1 MEAVELEQE
10 TNDQSSQYLTF
21 ELANEQY
28 AIDILK
34 VQEIRGFE
42 STTQI
47 PNTPEYLLGVINLR
61 GSVVPIVDMRVRFN
75 LLVSESEN
83 PVIILV
89 KHTGKHNERIVGIV
103 VDAVSDVHFIGM
115 ENVSKTPD
123 LATNVVKQYV
133 TGLAT
138 VDEQMIIMLDIDSL
152 IEQGVLEDVLGGIP
166 TEEA

>member
-1 MEAVELEQE
+1 MESNEQHK
-10 TNDQSSQYLTF
+10 NHLDQGRQYLTF
-21 ELANEQY
+21 VLAGEEY

-61 GSVVPIVDMRVRFN
+61 GSVVPIVDMRVRFS
-75 LLVSESEN
+75 LSVEDSAN

-89 KHTGKHNERIVGIV
+89 KHAASGSERIVGIV
-103 VDAVSDVHFIGM
+103 VDAVSDVYSISS
-115 ENVSKTPD
+115 EDVSKTPD
-123 LATNVVKQYV
+123 LATNVVKQFV

-138 VDEQMIIMLDIDSL
+138 IEEKMIIMLDIDSL
-152 IEQGVLEDVLGGIP
+152 IGQGVLEDGQVMSEA
-166 TEEA
+166 EEA

>member
-1 MEAVELEQE
+1 MESNEQHE
-10 TNDQSSQYLTF
+10 DHLDQGRQYLTF
-21 ELANEQY
+21 VLAGEEY

-61 GSVVPIVDMRVRFN
+61 GSVVPIVDMRVRFS
-75 LLVSESEN
+75 LSVEDSAN

-89 KHTGKHNERIVGIV
+89 KHTASGGERIVGIV
-103 VDAVSDVHFIGM
+103 VDAVSDVYSISS
-115 ENVSKTPD
+115 EDVSKTPD
-123 LATNVVKQYV
+123 LATNVVKQFV

-138 VDEQMIIMLDIDSL
+138 IEEKMIIMLDIDSL
-152 IEQGVLEDVLGGIP
+152 IAQGVLEDGQVMDE